1 MPDRLFRFAVAPL
14 TPSGALKQPRFD
26 SGRRLPLS
34 PRASAAA
41 RAIGDRAPL
50 LLGGRSVTVEHMP
63 IQSLENVGIVVDDL
77 AAATAFFVELG
88 LKLIGES
95 PVEGDW
101 VDRVVGLQGVHVDI
115 AMLETADGHGR
126 LELMRFHAPA
136 ARAGDVDAPPNTLGI
151 RRVAFSVD
159 DIDATVAGLRARG
172 TELVGEVVRYENSY
186 RLCYVRGPDGIIV
199 MLAERLR

>member
-1 MPDRLFRFAVAPL
+1 MPDRRLRVAVAPP

-186 RLCYVRGPDGIIV
+186 RLCYVRGPEGIIV
-199 MLAERLR
+199 MLAERLG